1 MKYVSD
7 ANKLPWH
14 RSMAF
19 ADAIKGSV
27 GWLEV
32 GMRSDWDAEPSR
44 FLQRLSTE
52 RPEVKFP
59 RPTRLGCGH

>member
-19 ADAIKGSV
+19 ADAIKGGVDEQNTAHSAR
-27 GWLEV
+27 G
-32 GMRSDWDAEPSR
+32 S
-44 FLQRLSTE
+44 
-52 RPEVKFP
+52 
-59 RPTRLGCGH
+59 

>member
-7 ANKLPWH
+7 ANKLPWQ

-19 ADAIKGSV
+19 ADAIKGGV

-32 GMRSDWDAEPSR
+32 GIRQKAKPHITTDIECH
-44 FLQRLSTE
+44 E
-52 RPEVKFP
+52 
-59 RPTRLGCGH
+59 RLGGLLSYYDRKAA

>member
-19 ADAIKGSV
+19 ADAIKGGV

-32 GMRSDWDAEPSR
+32 GFSR
-44 FLQRLSTE
+44 W
-52 RPEVKFP
+52 P
-59 RPTRLGCGH
+59 CGGAACL